1 MKAAPDKPSKTAAKS
16 GQETGRSATA
26 TVQQTAEAAAAPT
39 TSGPGLDRRSLQRLQ
54 GIAGNAAVSRL
65 VAQRYTAPVKPPPS
79 SAPGFRKVT
88 SDVAAKKQKVAQHP
102 PAEGESKSAQD
113 AAKAPDDDKEAQGK
127 VANSEKM
134 DKAKPG
140 EFDKQAFIDAVN
152 KAIADQAPKNLDE
165 AEKFSESGKAEN
177 VKEQVDGKV
186 SDGKKTS
193 AKDIE
198 SETKADPDTSAA
210 KEKEVKPM
218 SPDKPPANPG
228 APDAEGAV
236 PDKQPD
242 EVTDFSDGPKANDK
256 AMADAEVTEEQLKKG
271 NEPEFDAAL
280 GEKKKAEADSAKAP
294 GEARGAEKEQLDK
307 AKEGAAAEGT
317 KAMAAMTAKRGEA
330 GKQVEGGKSETKSKD
345 EQKREQVTAKLQKV
359 FDATKKDV
367 EGILDGLDKKVD
379 DQFTKGEKAARKAFE
394 ADQSRRMKEYKDK
407 RYSGWTGKAR
417 WVKDKFAGLP
427 DEANQL
433 YQHSRKLYVSKMQG
447 VISSIADTIG
457 AELGKAKARIKKG
470 RSELK
475 AEVDKLPED
484 LKKYGQ
490 DAAKDFAGKFDD
502 LESEVNDKSKQLV
515 TDLATKYTEA
525 LNKVDERIKEL
536 QEANKGLIEK
546 AKDAIVGVIKT
557 INELKDLLLG
567 ILAKAAG
574 AIMKIIKDPVG
585 FLKNLVKA
593 VGAGLELFIS
603 NIADH
608 LKKGLVAWLLGTAVK
623 AGIELPAK
631 FDLKGIIQLIAST
644 LGLTWDNI
652 RARVTRKGVP
662 DQAMEAVESQVPV
675 AKALAKEGPSG
686 AADEISAQVGDLK
699 STILED
705 LKSYLIPTVIIAG
718 ITWIVSLLNPASAFV
733 RAVKAIIDIVS
744 FVVNQG
750 AQIVEFVNAVLDAVI
765 EIANGGAAGVP
776 KMVET
781 ALAASIPLLIG
792 LLASL
797 LGIGGLANKVKQVIQ
812 KASKPVNRAIDKIV
826 DKVVR
831 AGKLLWKKSRGR
843 EKNKRKNSHPASALD
858 KLHRV
863 ARRTATRGWEAAAQR
878 SANEVLRPDDL
889 QSTLKEVANAR
900 GGVRVSL
907 EIVESRNTWR
917 VKARAAKAGK
927 GSIAQAGR
935 GWVAQGRHREPWY
948 AARDLSEFNRSLVD
962 SAFAELRGNIND
974 SGDAGDLQ
982 ESYHQKVKAGRRI
995 EKIQQAL
1002 LDGQVKGLR
1011 FSIVTEPFSRV
1022 KNDKE
1027 IQTNMKVTP
1036 NETSK
1041 TGTVPLNGV
1050 VFPFKIGKAVAEP
1063 IKLTKVRQPIE
1074 NLNRI
1079 RVPMLGREVMNG
1091 YVVNMAA
1098 QPGEVEADLASRYMN
1113 QAWEGSESGGLA
1125 TASTAVVIG
1134 VNTYKRLDPQENREG
1149 KNAIRAAMAG
1159 IEQPK
1164 HLRMA
1169 IMGFTWTP
1177 TWEHVTKGRVPLTE
1191 VREAY
1196 HKLSDADK
1204 SQAIADN
1211 ESDWRKGKLPY
1222 GIFREAV
1229 LGSSHTAKA
1238 VSILSEKNQSVH
1250 IVSQDADGGVHTP
1263 SERGFLAEYS
1273 RILKAMQNDPI
1284 LTIGGYMYDRF
1295 DWGELADSRTAQL
1308 TTLANVVDR
1317 AIRAAIAEV
1326 HPLMLYPTEPNSM
1339 MKAHDR
1345 RVGDG
1350 ILQNPLIREGL
1361 DASQGSLYGVGDA
1374 EGRTARN
1381 ALMRAYGREKFSVAY
1396 TPSASIVTSPLPDN
1410 RQRGLTIT
1418 PEDVHEVAN
1427 RERFP
1432 KNRAEHLRRSH
1443 RAYVLIMQSQTM
1455 ASAVNLAREFRLAN
1469 PQGLRA
1475 TDQSVLEQ
1483 EIFRH
1488 VEEMVKLMT
1497 DEPSLTM
1504 ESDEIKERLAA
1515 LEASAREVSQQPR
1528 VADREESLA
1537 AIELSFRI
1545 VDKIIEAMTAE
1556 DLRNTWE
1563 NLHTLLEEIMRDP
1576 RPSQGGPR

>member
-1 MKAAPDKPSKTAAKS
+1 MKTAPEKSAKASAKS
-16 GQETGRSATA
+16 PPETGRSA
-26 TVQQTAEAAAAPT
+26 TVQQTAEAAAPAAPT
-39 TSGPGLDRRSLQRLQ
+39 TSGRGLDRRSLQRLQ
-54 GIAGNAAVSRL
+54 GVAGNAAVSRL

-79 SAPGFRKVT
+79 SAPGFHKVT

-134 DKAKPG
+134 DEAKPG

-236 PDKQPD
+236 PDKQPP

-294 GEARGAEKEQLDK
+294 DKARGAEKEQLAA

-379 DQFTKGEKAARKAFE
+379 DQFTKGEQAARKAFE

-407 RYSGWTGKAR
+407 RYSGLTGKAR

-433 YQHSRKLYVSKMQG
+433 YQHSRKLYVNKMQG

-457 AELGKAKARIKKG
+457 AELGKAKTRIKKG
-470 RSELK
+470 RSQLE
-475 AEVDKLPED
+475 AEVDKLPQD

-490 DAAKDFAGKFDD
+490 EAAKDFAGKFDD

-515 TDLATKYTEA
+515 SDLATKYTEA

-567 ILAKAAG
+567 ILAKAAS

-662 DQAMEAVESQVPV
+662 DKAMDAVESQVPV

-826 DKVVR
+826 DKIVR
-831 AGKLLWKKSRGR
+831 AGKKLWRKLKGRGKEGKEEKGSRKRDQRVDALVTAYLKSQELEECSVEEARQVVGRALRKFKKHGLKAISI
-843 EKNKRKNSHPASALD
+843 NSPSGDESIVNITASPTRPVMTLWFLRALVSALSSRF
-858 KLHRV
+858 RV
-863 ARRTATRGWEAAAQR
+863 KDLYGEAFGSKKGARKYSWITARVPTIAIGTLGRSDGYSESIRGESRATSRKFKQAVTKYFKDNPNGSKPIPEIVRDANHRGWHAEEEVISKFTDEQQR
-878 SANEVLRPDDL
+878 LLPAVNILSRDSPGGKPGASLMIKVTRSPCPLCATLMRNLQASVRGDWHPNFRVVTSSIGLYSGGEVDFTFRRPVPSTGPREGGVKGIQVLR
-889 QSTLKEVANAR
+889 A
-900 GGVRVSL
+900 
-907 EIVESRNTWR
+907 
-917 VKARAAKAGK
+917 
-927 GSIAQAGR
+927 
-935 GWVAQGRHREPWY
+935 
-948 AARDLSEFNRSLVD
+948 
-962 SAFAELRGNIND
+962 
-974 SGDAGDLQ
+974 
-982 ESYHQKVKAGRRI
+982 
-995 EKIQQAL
+995 
-1002 LDGQVKGLR
+1002 
-1011 FSIVTEPFSRV
+1011 
-1022 KNDKE
+1022 
-1027 IQTNMKVTP
+1027 
-1036 NETSK
+1036 
-1041 TGTVPLNGV
+1041 
-1050 VFPFKIGKAVAEP
+1050 
-1063 IKLTKVRQPIE
+1063 
-1074 NLNRI
+1074 
-1079 RVPMLGREVMNG
+1079 
-1091 YVVNMAA
+1091 
-1098 QPGEVEADLASRYMN
+1098 
-1113 QAWEGSESGGLA
+1113 
-1125 TASTAVVIG
+1125 
-1134 VNTYKRLDPQENREG
+1134 
-1149 KNAIRAAMAG
+1149 AG
-1159 IEQPK
+1159 IEQRVLTLHDPSFDEVFDAYK
-1164 HLRMA
+1164 AGTISSADLTGFIRM
-1169 IMGFTWTP
+1169 MF
-1177 TWEHVTKGRVPLTE
+1177 GRNDK
-1191 VREAY
+1191 Y
-1196 HKLSDADK
+1196 AD
-1204 SQAIADN
+1204 
-1211 ESDWRKGKLPY
+1211 E
-1222 GIFREAV
+1222 
-1229 LGSSHTAKA
+1229 
-1238 VSILSEKNQSVH
+1238 
-1250 IVSQDADGGVHTP
+1250 
-1263 SERGFLAEYS
+1263 
-1273 RILKAMQNDPI
+1273 
-1284 LTIGGYMYDRF
+1284 
-1295 DWGELADSRTAQL
+1295 
-1308 TTLANVVDR
+1308 
-1317 AIRAAIAEV
+1317 
-1326 HPLMLYPTEPNSM
+1326 
-1339 MKAHDR
+1339 
-1345 RVGDG
+1345 
-1350 ILQNPLIREGL
+1350 
-1361 DASQGSLYGVGDA
+1361 
-1374 EGRTARN
+1374 
-1381 ALMRAYGREKFSVAY
+1381 
-1396 TPSASIVTSPLPDN
+1396 
-1410 RQRGLTIT
+1410 
-1418 PEDVHEVAN
+1418 
-1427 RERFP
+1427 
-1432 KNRAEHLRRSH
+1432 LRR
-1443 RAYVLIMQSQTM
+1443 AVGQVTFTM
-1455 ASAVNLAREFRLAN
+1455 
-1469 PQGLRA
+1469 
-1475 TDQSVLEQ
+1475 
-1483 EIFRH
+1483 
-1488 VEEMVKLMT
+1488 
-1497 DEPSLTM
+1497 
-1504 ESDEIKERLAA
+1504 
-1515 LEASAREVSQQPR
+1515 
-1528 VADREESLA
+1528 
-1537 AIELSFRI
+1537 
-1545 VDKIIEAMTAE
+1545 
-1556 DLRNTWE
+1556 
-1563 NLHTLLEEIMRDP
+1563 
-1576 RPSQGGPR
+1576 